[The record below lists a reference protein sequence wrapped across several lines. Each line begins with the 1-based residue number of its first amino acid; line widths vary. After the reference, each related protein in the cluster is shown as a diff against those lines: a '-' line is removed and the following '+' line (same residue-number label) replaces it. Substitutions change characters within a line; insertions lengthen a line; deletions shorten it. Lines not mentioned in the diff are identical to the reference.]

1 MSAYIRIEGLKLIY
15 ANNQDIRVD
24 ASYGGLILVK
34 IILFIN
40 SYKIFFNNSNG
51 HGRYFFKYNYYNFL
65 IIHVK

>member
-1 MSAYIRIEGLKLIY
+1 VSAYIRIEGLKLIY

-40 SYKIFFNNSNG
+40 SYKIFLNDSNG
-51 HGRYFFKYNYYNFL
+51 HGRFFLKYHYYNF
-65 IIHVK
+65 